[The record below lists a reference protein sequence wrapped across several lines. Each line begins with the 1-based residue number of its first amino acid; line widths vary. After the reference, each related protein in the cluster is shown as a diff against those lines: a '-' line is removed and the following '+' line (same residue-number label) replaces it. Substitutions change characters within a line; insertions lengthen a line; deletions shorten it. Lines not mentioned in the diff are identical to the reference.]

1 MRIAPRLILLFAGI
15 TFISTVSV
23 ALLTSQGARTALRNS
38 IVENYQSRAG
48 EGASNIELLLRE
60 RVQEAEQIA
69 RRQAVLEALRAAN
82 RGYEGR
88 DEQEIAAR
96 IRALDHEWIATG
108 ATSAA
113 AVQIQGSGLSHYLQ
127 EWMASAPRRYGE
139 IFVTDRRGAVVAAT
153 GKLSDYYQADEQWW
167 SGGFAGGRGELFVD
181 DHGLDASTGTLVVGI
196 VVPVRDGDRVIGVL
210 KVNYNLDV
218 LFALPLADRLPEGGR
233 TFLARA
239 NGEIIAWAGGDRPPA
254 LRAEEIT
261 SMRSGSV
268 DWMEVQGRA
277 GARLRAHAPVN
288 FTSHTRV
295 LDSGSRP
302 GISGERW
309 YASSWHVF
317 LDVGQDTAF
326 APLASLKHLAI
337 VTTAIVL
344 LMATLLAVA
353 TARSLSRPLHV
364 LRDGAERIAGGDL
377 AHRLTVQPGDEVGEL
392 AAAFNKMAAVLE
404 MQMAALRE
412 SERSLQQLNDEL
424 EQRVTER
431 TEQLAQSNA
440 ELERFAYVASHDLQE
455 PLRTVASYLQLI
467 ERRYAGRLDD
477 AGREFVAYAV
487 EGASRMRELIND
499 LLEFSRVQT
508 RARPFT
514 LVSLEN
520 LLAEIQ
526 ADLRIAIEENAA
538 VITHDPLPGVMGDA
552 GQLRRLFQNLI
563 GNAIKYRGKEAPRI
577 HLSARRLE
585 SLPKNRPEGVPESGW
600 LISVRD
606 NGIGIEPQYHEKVFQ
621 LFQRLHGRE
630 DYPGTGL
637 GLALCRRIAERHGGT
652 IWVES
657 GPATGSTFH
666 VALPMGYQRE
676 GQRLTAGN

>member
-1 MRIAPRLILLFAGI
+1 MRIAPRLILLFVGI
-15 TFISTVSV
+15 TFISTVFV
-23 ALLTSQGARTALRNS
+23 ALLTSQSARTALRKS

-69 RRQAVLEALRAAN
+69 RRQAVLEAVRAAN
-82 RGYEGR
+82 RSDEGR
-88 DEQEIAAR
+88 DEQEIAAH
-96 IRALDHEWIATG
+96 IRALDQEWIATG

-113 AVQIQGSGLSHYLQ
+113 AAQIQGNALSRYFQ

-139 IFVTDRRGAVVAAT
+139 IFVTDRRGAVAAAT

-167 SGGFAGGRGELFVD
+167 VEGFAQGRGALFVD
-181 DHGLDASTGTLVVGI
+181 DHGLDASTGTLVVGV

-233 TFLARA
+233 TFLARG

-254 LRAEEIT
+254 LQAGEIT
-261 SMRSGSV
+261 SMRTGSV

-277 GARLRAHAPVN
+277 GPRLRAHAPVY
-288 FTSHTRV
+288 FTSYTRAV
-295 LDSGSRP
+295 DSGARP
-302 GISGERW
+302 DISGERW
-309 YASSWHVF
+309 YESSWHVF
-317 LDVGQDTAF
+317 LDVRQDTAF
-326 APLASLKHLAI
+326 APLASLKHLAM
-337 VTTAIVL
+337 VTTGIVL
-344 LMATLLAVA
+344 LMAALVAVA

-364 LRDGAERIAGGDL
+364 LRDGAERVAGGDL
-377 AHRLTVQPGDEVGEL
+377 AHRLMVQPGDEVGEL
-392 AAAFNKMAAVLE
+392 SAAFNKMAAVLE

-412 SERSLQQLNDEL
+412 SEKSLQQLNEAL
-424 EQRVTER
+424 EQRVIER
-431 TEQLAQSNA
+431 TERLAQSNA
-440 ELERFAYVASHDLQE
+440 ELERFAYVASHDMQE

-467 ERRYAGRLDD
+467 ERRYAGKLDD
-477 AGREFVAYAV
+477 AGREFIGFAV
-487 EGASRMRELIND
+487 DGASRMRELIDD

-526 ADLRIAIEENAA
+526 TDLRIAIEENAA
-538 VITHDPLPGVMGDA
+538 IVTHDPLPGVMGDA

-563 GNAIKYRGKEAPRI
+563 GNAIKYRGKEAPCI

-585 SLPKNRPEGVPESGW
+585 SSPVARPEGVPESGW
-600 LISVRD
+600 LISARD

-621 LFQRLHGRE
+621 LFQRLHSRE

-657 GPATGSTFH
+657 GPRAGSTFH

-676 GQRLTAGN
+676 GGG